1 MAIFSIYVV
10 LKVRKYD
17 IIITHGQNAPFVRS
31 DFLFDHGSIMF
42 LKRDYRRMLCLKL
55 V

>member
-1 MAIFSIYVV
+1 MVIFSIYAV

-31 DFLFDHGSIMF
+31 DFLFVHGSIVF
-42 LKRDYRRMLCLKL
+42 KERECYA
-55 V
+55 